1 MLAVIGTAGRGTDAD
16 RLSAELYDAMYARTL
31 DAMRTWGIRSLVS
44 GGAAWADHLAVRAF
58 LEGEADALR
67 LFLPARFERGRFG
80 GTAPND
86 VARTANRYH
95 DAFSRM
101 LGIDTLG
108 QVAKAIDRGAAAS
121 VHAGFKTRNIE
132 VAYEATHMLAFTFG
146 AGRGPVAMTEADEG
160 FASAFEAG
168 LKDGGTAHCW
178 SCTSRADAKLHVD
191 LFWLAQQPAAAPT
204 VPGAPR

>member
-16 RLSAELYDAMYARTL
+16 RLSGDLYDAMYVRTL
-31 DAMRTWGIRSLVS
+31 EAMRSWGVRALVS

-58 LEGEADALR
+58 LEGEAESLR
-67 LFLPARFERGRFG
+67 LFLPVRFERGRFG
-80 GTAPND
+80 GSAPDD

-101 LGIDTLG
+101 LGVDTLA
-108 QVAKAIDRGAAAS
+108 QLTEAIDRGAAAS
-121 VHAGFKTRNIE
+121 VHPGFKTRNIE
-132 VAYEATHMLAFTFG
+132 VAYAATHMLAFTFG
-146 AGRGPVAMTEADEG
+146 AGREPASVTEADDG

-178 SCTSRADAKLHVD
+178 SRAVRADAKMHVD
-191 LFWLAQQPAAAPT
+191 LFWLSQQPAAT
-204 VPGAPR
+204 LSGHRAPR